1 MSINPK
7 PKPTKKEKKS
17 KKFVKKVS
25 SRGAL
30 IKQAHAIMR
39 DIVIARDEKCVC
51 PAPEHG
57 HSHVLQA
64 GHIVPSTKPGV
75 RFDLYNVN
83 LQCHSCNGRHV
94 RYEYY
99 YVNWF
104 LNHFGKEVHD
114 RICED
119 ADRGTLKTYEVEE
132 IIVQLQAIK
141 DRQLED
147 KGFVPRFTQ
156 QEILSGLWRTK

>member
-1 MSINPK
+1 MINPK
-7 PKPTKKEKKS
+7 PKPTKKEKNQ
-17 KKFVKKVS
+17 KKPVKKVS

-30 IKQAHAIMR
+30 IKKAHAIMR
-39 DIVIARDEKCVC
+39 DIVIARDGKCVC
-51 PAPEHG
+51 PAPERG
-57 HSHVLQA
+57 HSDILQA

-75 RFDLYNVN
+75 RFDLHNVHT
-83 LQCHSCNGRHV
+83 QCSACNGRHV

-104 LNHFGKEVHD
+104 LNQFGKEEHD
-114 RICED
+114 RICRD
-119 ADRGTLKTYEVEE
+119 ADRGTLKTYEVQE

-141 DRQLED
+141 DKQAED
-147 KGFVPRFTQ
+147 KNFAPRFTQ